1 MIDISRFL
9 RHLGASALVAALVSS
24 VSSAAY
30 AQGAQAVITGKVAN
44 EKGILVDGASISIPQ
59 FNQTVVVS
67 ANGTYRIAVVA
78 NGQIATVVARAVG
91 KAPVSKDVT
100 LSVGTQTLDFVLSA
114 TQLNTVV
121 TTGTAEATDTKK
133 LTIGVTKISSDQMS
147 EVPNSNAIGN
157 LQAKVSGVKVAGNRG
172 TPGATPVI
180 KIRGSTNLGI
190 GNSTPMLVVDGI
202 ITTGSMQDIDG
213 NDIESIEVLK
223 GAASASS
230 YGSSAANGVIAITT
244 KRGKSG
250 PNNKVTFTTRNEM
263 GTGTQEHFVPIAQYN
278 HYQKNADGSFVLNGT
293 GTARVS
299 TAALVNDQPFAPG
312 TWRNQQKTWMRNG
325 DYQNNYVNVGVR
337 RGNTNLSTSYSFE
350 HNAGILPFLD
360 GERRTNIRLNMDQ
373 GITDKIDLS
382 ISATYGLNNNDQ
394 NVDSSGPFFALL
406 QSPPDIDLRRPS
418 GAADSV
424 QFDPYIPTIY
434 SNGTS
439 RGNALYGLTVN
450 DNKFRRD
457 RVLGSGT
464 VRYRPATWL
473 TLDASY
479 GTDRSNS
486 NNTAFLP
493 KGTFSSGAA
502 NTLVN
507 GSYSSSYSR
516 STAANVQVNATISKQ
531 FGDLRS
537 VSRFTY
543 LDESAQTYNT
553 AFLDSK
559 LVFNLPTVNA
569 GDALSY
575 SFPSTN
581 GQNQQTVIKA
591 VDYFIT
597 QQLDWKDRYL
607 AQVMVRRDG
616 SSLFGSNSRYKT
628 FYGVSGAYRVTEDF
642 HIPGVQELKL
652 RVAQG
657 TAGLRP
663 AFSNQYQS
671 YSLSGGVATK
681 SQLGNPDLRP
691 AVQTETEYSI
701 NADFLDRFSI
711 EITRADRLTKDAFLT
726 VPLSSAKSGGYTGQ
740 VQNAADISA
749 HTWEL
754 SLTTR
759 VIDRPTFAWSFTVTG
774 DRTKQ
779 AVDRLN
785 RSAYNQAAAFGQA
798 QGNQFW
804 VRQGEALGVMYG
816 ARWVRSIAELSDN
829 PANTAAKGFLASDY
843 VVNELG
849 YVVKA
854 VAIRTTT
861 ELPIKYVDPTGNAV
875 VKIGDINPDFTWGW
889 THDLR
894 YKDIGLHILFDGVSG
909 GQIYNFTKQWMFQDE
924 RHADQDQANVRPVS
938 ARKTVGFFSSGFYNG
953 LDANDYFVEGGTYVK
968 LRELSLNYTLPN
980 RVRNALGLGRLTSGV
995 KLAFIGRNLKTW
1007 TKYTGADPEQLG
1019 GGDFNYRIDGFAY
1032 PNLRQYSA
1040 QITVT
1045 Y

>member
-9 RHLGASALVAALVSS
+9 RRLGASALVAALVSS
-24 VSSAAY
+24 VSSVAY

-78 NGQIATVVARAVG
+78 NGQIATVVARALG

-133 LTIGVTKISSDQMS
+133 LTIGVTKVSSDQMS

-172 TPGATPVI
+172 TPGASPVI

-202 ITTGSMQDIDG
+202 ITSGSMQDIDG

-263 GTGTQEHFVPIAQYN
+263 GSGTQEHFVPLAQYN
-278 HYQKNADGSFVLNGT
+278 HYQKNADGSFVLNAN
-293 GTARVS
+293 GTARVA
-299 TAALVNDQPFAPG
+299 TAAFINDQPFAPG

-360 GERRTNIRLNMDQ
+360 GERRTNLRLNMDQ

-382 ISATYGLNNNDQ
+382 VSATYGLNNNDQ
-394 NVDSSGPFFALL
+394 NVDASGPFFALL
-406 QSPPDIDLRRPS
+406 QSPPDIDLRHPG

-424 QFDPYIPTIY
+424 AFNPFIPTIY

-450 DNKFRRD
+450 DNQFKRD
-457 RVLGSGT
+457 RILGSGT
-464 VRYRPATWL
+464 VRYRPTTWL

-486 NNTAFLP
+486 SNTFFLP

-507 GSYSSSYSR
+507 GTYRATSGR
-516 STAANVQVNATISKQ
+516 NVAANTQVNATISKQ

-543 LDESAQTYNT
+543 LEEAAQTFFTN
-553 AFLDSK
+553 ASDSK
-559 LVFNLPTVNA
+559 LVFNLPTISA

-575 SFPSTN
+575 TDSSA
-581 GQNQQTVIKA
+581 QSVIKA
-591 VDYFIT
+591 VDYFVT

-616 SSLFGSNSRYKT
+616 SSLFGSNARYKT

-671 YSLSGGVATK
+671 YALTGGVATK

-701 NADFLDRFSI
+701 NADFLDRFSL
-711 EITRADRLTKDAFLT
+711 EVTRADRLTRDAFLT
-726 VPLSSAKSGGYTGQ
+726 VPLSAAKSGGYTGQ

-759 VIDRPTFAWSFTVTG
+759 VIDRPTFAWSFTLTG

-785 RSAYNQAAAFGQA
+785 RSAYNQAAAFGQS

-816 ARWVRSIAELSDN
+816 ARWVHSIAELSDN
-829 PANTAAKGFLASDY
+829 PKNTAASGFLATDY
-843 VVNELG
+843 VINELG

-854 VAIRTTT
+854 VALHTTA
-861 ELPIKYVDPTGNAV
+861 EVPIKYVDPTGNAV
-875 VKIGDINPDFTWGW
+875 VKIGDVNPNFTWGW

-924 RHADQDQANVRPVS
+924 RHADQDQASVQPVS
-938 ARKTVGFFSSGFYNG
+938 ARKPIGFYSVGFYNAN
-953 LDANDYFVEGGTYVK
+953 DANDYFVEGGTYVK
-968 LRELSLNYTLPN
+968 LRELSVNYTLPN
-980 RVRNALGLGRLTSGV
+980 RVRNALGLGHLTSGV